1 MRSELSGLKQFVVD
15 SKEARIIYQE
25 MNDTRHS
32 GYELEMK
39 RIVLETIRLD
49 KEIAELRFR
58 IAVVEKR

>member
-1 MRSELSGLKQFVVD
+1 MRSELSGLKQFVID